1 MRRGSI
7 GLGLLALGLAA
18 GCGNDAGPA
27 MPIDP
32 AVLYT
37 QMCTRCH
44 GQDGRGDAVLMK
56 TMPTLRPFSDPE
68 VRARLRTD
76 DIERIIMTGKNQMP
90 SFGAQLSGPK
100 IQAVAGHV
108 KRLGLK

>member
-1 MRRGSI
+1 MKRVFI
-7 GLGLLALGLAA
+7 ALAWCLGL

-27 MPIDP
+27 MPIEP
-32 AVLYT
+32 AALYT

-44 GQDGRGDAVLMK
+44 GQDGRGDAELMK
-56 TMPTLRPFSDPE
+56 TMPIKSFSDPE
-68 VRARLRTD
+68 VRPRLRTD

>member
-1 MRRGSI
+1 MNRI
-7 GLGLLALGLAA
+7 LMLVWAGLFL

-27 MPIDP
+27 MPIVP
-32 AVLYT
+32 AALYN

-44 GQDGRGDAVLMK
+44 GQDGQGNAELMK
-56 TMPTLRPFSDPE
+56 TMPIKSFSDPE
-68 VRARLRTD
+68 VRPRLRTD

-100 IQAVAGHV
+100 IQAVSGHV

>member
-1 MRRGSI
+1 MNRILILVGA
-7 GLGLLALGLAA
+7 GLFL
-18 GCGNDAGPA
+18 GCGTDAGPA
-27 MPIDP
+27 MPIEP
-32 AVLYT
+32 AALYN

-44 GQDGRGDAVLMK
+44 GQDGQGNAELMK
-56 TMPTLRPFSDPE
+56 TMPIKSFADPE
-68 VRARLRTD
+68 VRPRLRTD